1 LNKRLSRHG
10 PRLGGGRGFVC
21 IAMQRLDRR
30 RQGQAFTPAVSLAGV
45 LLLTGA
51 VITELPQPEPEARI
65 ADVQP

>member
-1 LNKRLSRHG
+1 
-10 PRLGGGRGFVC
+10 
-21 IAMQRLDRR
+21 MQRLDRR